1 MPDFAE
7 LINTPPMDPLDN
19 RFFFGLN
26 FVNVVS
32 DGDTLANPTA
42 TVDAAGIAAGV
53 TLSNVQLTETTK
65 IVFKAA
71 VSPGQQDNDRWS
83 GAAKDMWWQSQSKTR
98 QVTRSSAAD
107 CCGSPNGKEHS

>member
-1 MPDFAE
+1 MPDFSE

-71 VSPGQQDNDRWS
+71 VSPGQQDNDRWNGGGQRYVVAITIENAAGDKIERS
-83 GAAKDMWWQSQSKTR
+83 GLLWIAQR
-98 QVTRSSAAD
+98 
-107 CCGSPNGKEHS
+107 